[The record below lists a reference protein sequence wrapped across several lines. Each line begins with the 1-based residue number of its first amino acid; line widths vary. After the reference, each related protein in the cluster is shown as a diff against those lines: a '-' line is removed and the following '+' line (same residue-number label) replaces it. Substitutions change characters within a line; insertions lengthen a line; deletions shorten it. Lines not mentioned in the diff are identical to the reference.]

1 MISLNFRD
9 GRPLY
14 EQICASVR
22 RAISTGAMQPGDKLP
37 SVRELATSLAINPNT
52 IQRAY
57 RMLESEGWILSAPGK
72 GSFAAGVPET
82 AALKLKSL
90 YAALDDAVAQLVEAG
105 EDRETIIAH
114 IGKGAENNA
123 ESK

>member
-9 GRPLY
+9 SRPLY
-14 EQICASVR
+14 EQICSSLR

-57 RMLESEGWILSAPGK
+57 RTLEAEGWILSAPGK

-82 AALKLKSL
+82 AQLKLDAL
-90 YAALDDAVAQLVEAG
+90 YAALDKAVAELIDAG
-105 EDRETIIAH
+105 ESRQALIAR
-114 IGKGAENNA
+114 ITKGDEQDA
-123 ESK
+123 